1 MNKMFIKILLLIF
14 VSPLIGIAQP
24 NFSKISSMPG
34 AFSRM
39 GFGARGIGMGNSMS
53 SVIEGN
59 VVSYYN
65 PALIVYQENNSFQTS
80 YSFLSLDRSLNFL
93 NFTRRFEFY
102 SAKDS
107 LVENP
112 KPRATAGISVGII
125 NAGVGKI
132 DGRDNQGIKTGDLS
146 TSENQFF
153 LGLANKLSEKFSIG
167 IAIKFYYYKLYEEIS
182 TNSVGFDAGALYR
195 INEQW
200 NVSLMI
206 ADINSKYK
214 WDTAPVYEL
223 QGASTE
229 DKFPVLKKIGV
240 GYHNQSLG
248 LIASAE
254 FENSSTETN
263 ILRFGVEYNLIENL
277 FVRGGVDQFNLSNS
291 DFPPKPA
298 LGFSYFK
305 EFGNVTFGVDYAFM
319 IEQYSPYDRHIVG
332 LSVNF

>member
-1 MNKMFIKILLLIF
+1 MKYINTKILLLLFLFQAIL
-14 VSPLIGIAQP
+14 VAQP
-24 NFSKISSMPG
+24 KFSTISSMPG

-39 GFGARGIGMGNSMS
+39 GFGARGIGMGNAMS

-59 VVSYYN
+59 LVSYYN

-93 NFTRRFEFY
+93 NFTRKFEFY

-112 KPRATAGISVGII
+112 KPRATAGVSVGII

-132 DGRDNQGIKTGDLS
+132 DGRDRSGFKTDELS

-153 LGLANKLSEKFSIG
+153 VGLANKFSDRFSLG
-167 IAIKFYYYKLYEEIS
+167 VAIKFYYYKLYEKINS
-182 TNSVGFDAGALYR
+182 TSVGFDIGGLFR
-195 INEQW
+195 VNDQW
-200 NVSLMI
+200 NVSFMLS
-206 ADINSKYK
+206 DVNSKYK
-214 WDTAPVYEL
+214 WDTSPVYEL
-223 QGASTE
+223 EGSNYE
-229 DKFPVLKKIGV
+229 DKFPVLKKIGAS
-240 GYHNQSLG
+240 YQNKNLG

-254 FENSSTETN
+254 IEISNAETN
-263 ILRFGVEYNLIENL
+263 ILRLGTEYNAIENL
-277 FVRGGVDQFNLSNS
+277 YVRGGIDQFNLSNK
-291 DFPPKPA
+291 DFLPKPT

-305 EFGNVTFGVDYAFM
+305 EFGSLIFGVDYAFM
-319 IEQYSPYDRHIVG
+319 IEPYSPYDRHIVG

>member
-1 MNKMFIKILLLIF
+1 MNKISAKILFLIILF
-14 VSPLIGIAQP
+14 PLIGIAQP
-24 NFSKISSMPG
+24 EFSKISSMPG

-39 GFGARGIGMGNSMS
+39 GFGARGIGMGNAMS

-59 VVSYYN
+59 IVSYYN

-93 NFTRRFEFY
+93 NFTKRFEFY

-112 KPRATAGISVGII
+112 KPRATAGISLGII

-153 LGLANKLSEKFSIG
+153 LGLANKFSEKFSIG

-182 TNSVGFDAGALYR
+182 TNSVGFDAGVLYR

-223 QGASTE
+223 QGATTE
-229 DKFPVLKKIGV
+229 DKFPVLKKVGV
-240 GYHNQSLG
+240 SYRNNNLG

-254 FENSSTETN
+254 FESSNAETN
-263 ILRFGVEYNLIENL
+263 ILRLGAEYNLIENL

-291 DFPPKPA
+291 GFPAKPA

>member
-1 MNKMFIKILLLIF
+1 
-14 VSPLIGIAQP
+14 
-24 NFSKISSMPG
+24 MPG

-39 GFGARGIGMGNSMS
+39 GFGARGIGMGNAMS
-53 SVIEGN
+53 TIVEGN
-59 VVSYYN
+59 LVSYYN
-65 PALIVYQENNSFQTS
+65 PALIVYQANNSFQTS

-102 SAKDS
+102 SLKDS
-107 LVENP
+107 ALENP

-125 NAGVGKI
+125 NAGVSKI

-153 LGLANKLSEKFSIG
+153 LGLANRFSDKLSIG
-167 IAIKFYYYKLYEEIS
+167 IAIKFYYFKLYEEIN
-182 TNSVGFDAGALYR
+182 TNSVGFDLGALYR
-195 INEQW
+195 VNDQW

-214 WDTAPVYEL
+214 WDTQPVYGL
-223 QGASTE
+223 QGSTTE
-229 DKFPVLKKIGV
+229 DKFPTLKKIGV
-240 GYHNQSLG
+240 SYKNQVLG

-254 FENSSTETN
+254 FENSNAETN
-263 ILRFGVEYNLIENL
+263 ILRFGAEYNLIEKL
-277 FVRGGVDQFNLSNS
+277 FIRGGIDQFNLSNS

-298 LGFSYFK
+298 FGFSYFE
-305 EFGNVTFGVDYAFM
+305 EFGNILFGVSYAFM

-332 LSVNF
+332 LSANF

>member
-1 MNKMFIKILLLIF
+1 MNKILFKISLLIIIVPF
-14 VSPLIGIAQP
+14 WGIAQP
-24 NFSKISSMPG
+24 KFSKISSMPG

-39 GFGARGIGMGNSMS
+39 GFGARGIGIGNAMS

-59 VVSYYN
+59 IVSYYN

-93 NFTRRFEFY
+93 NFTKRFEFY

-112 KPRATAGISVGII
+112 KPRATAGISLGII

-153 LGLANKLSEKFSIG
+153 LGLANKFSEKFSIG
-167 IAIKFYYYKLYEEIS
+167 ISIKFYYYKLYEEIS
-182 TNSVGFDAGALYR
+182 TNSVGFDAGVLYR

-223 QGASTE
+223 QGSTNE
-229 DKFPVLKKIGV
+229 DKFPVLKKVGV
-240 GYHNQSLG
+240 SYRNINLG

-254 FENSSTETN
+254 FESSNAETN
-263 ILRFGVEYNLIENL
+263 ILRFGAEYNLIENL

-305 EFGNVTFGVDYAFM
+305 EFGNVKFGVDYAFM